1 MPDARFDH
9 DAHPVGDVNILLG
22 LEARVFHG

>member
-1 MPDARFDH
+1 MLGARFDH

-22 LEARVFHG
+22 LQARAAYG